1 MGIFDRFRRQNKT
14 DSAPKTEEQP
24 KENSAE
30 PVSPAADTGEDEN
43 TVSAEEQKML
53 DTLDRLTIASHEDME
68 SSYLAMRVYR
78 FEKPFS
84 QEDMLALMRG
94 LRWLGMRFYG
104 FTIVCEGHEDNAPS
118 WAALQRSILE
128 DSPERVSAAGSL
140 GGTRVTAVV
149 EREGL
154 VHFSYE
160 AARPANL
167 TAFEG
172 LIEPEEAREDV
183 L

>member
-1 MGIFDRFRRQNKT
+1 MGIFDRFRKQSKP
-14 DSAPKTEEQP
+14 DPAPQTEEQP
-24 KENSAE
+24 KEE
-30 PVSPAADTGEDEN
+30 PLFPSEDIPEDESA
-43 TVSAEEQKML
+43 VSAEEQRML
-53 DTLDRLTIASHEDME
+53 DTLDGLTIVSHEDME

-94 LRWLGMRFYG
+94 LHWLGMRFYG
-104 FTIVCEGHEDNAPS
+104 FTSVCEGHEDNAPS
-118 WAALQRSILE
+118 WAAFQRSILE
-128 DSPERVSAAGSL
+128 DSPERVSALGSL
-140 GGTRVTAVV
+140 GGTRVTAAV

-160 AARPANL
+160 AARPADL

-172 LIEPEEAREDV
+172 LIEPEDAQEDI
-183 L
+183 